1 MNLSSLKLSAWS
13 KLALASVALSM
24 DDQKSCFSS
33 MMPRLFAITT
43 VANGAGLLAKYEGRQ
58 SMLLSVDGGA
68 ERLGWAILDKVG
80 GKPVYYDS
88 GLVSFPAY
96 KPFQKYRLDLID
108 YYVDALTRPGSV
120 FDNSFAP
127 VTQVVNETVPAVGS
141 FGGTQMYLVNVAM
154 SVVQTIA
161 RLAGI
166 PVDQIAART
175 VQSRI
180 AVGPKRKKVSKV
192 QVRNGV
198 FQLLPEL
205 EYRKSDWTKVFDEP
219 DSIAT
224 GLAYLGFVNG
234 S

>member
-1 MNLSSLKLSAWS
+1 MA
-13 KLALASVALSM
+13 
-24 DDQKSCFSS
+24 
-33 MMPRLFAITT
+33 
-43 VANGAGLLAKYEGRQ
+43 
-58 SMLLSVDGGA
+58 LLSVDGGA
-68 ERLGWAILDKVG
+68 ERLGWAILDNEK

-88 GLVSFPAY
+88 GLVAFPAY

-120 FDNSFAP
+120 FDQTFVP
-127 VTQVVNETVPAVGS
+127 ITQVVNEMVPAVGS

-154 SVVQTIA
+154 AVVQTIA

-166 PVDQIAART
+166 PVAQIGATT
-175 VQSRI
+175 VQSKI
-180 AVGPKRKKVSKV
+180 AIGPKRKKVSKV

-219 DSIAT
+219 DAIAV
-224 GLAYLGFVNG
+224 GLAYLGFKNG